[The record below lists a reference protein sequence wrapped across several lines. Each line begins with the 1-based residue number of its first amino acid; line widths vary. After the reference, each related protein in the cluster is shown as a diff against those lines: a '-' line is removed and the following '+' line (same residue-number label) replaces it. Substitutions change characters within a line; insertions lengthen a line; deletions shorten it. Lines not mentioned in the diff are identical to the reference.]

1 MEAFGSRNNS
11 PSSNVGAEIPF
22 PSKVAYSVGHMAN
35 SIKAILFGIF
45 SLYFYTT
52 VMGLPGRLV
61 GIAMAIGLLWDAL
74 IDPVIGMVSDRLRGR
89 LGKRHALML
98 VGSLGMGVS
107 FWAFFSPPRG
117 LAIPALF
124 GWLLGTS
131 LLVRTMTS
139 LYAIPYYAL
148 GAELSSDYHERTAIT
163 GLRGAFALV
172 GAMGTAVLSFV
183 LFFPPTTQGGDPKLN
198 VLGYHDMGLFAG
210 LAMTLVGL
218 ISTVFTLAHR
228 QYSDER
234 VNPSQEEGR
243 WGFISGSI
251 RALSNPSFRIIVV
264 SYSLFFLG
272 TVVNATLATH
282 FLTYYVGIVA
292 SESLSAFHLS
302 FYIGALLGC
311 LFWTKIGKVVEKR
324 HLYFVGTLSAA
335 IILACA
341 YWLLGEG
348 HLFGT
353 GNLQPLLYGHGVAG
367 FFGSVLWIIPASMIA
382 DVADEDQM
390 LHGER
395 REGTLFGLINFGEQI
410 ATGASL
416 LISGTLLDWFAG
428 LVPAQVAQ
436 TPSTVNR
443 IGVLYSLLPSALMIL
458 AAFIILGYGL
468 DKRKVVAI
476 QKKLSANGELP

>member
-1 MEAFGSRNNS
+1 MKAFGFKSTH
-11 PSSNVGAEIPF
+11 PFTNVAAEIPLR
-22 PSKVAYSVGHMAN
+22 SKVAYSVGHVAN
-35 SIKAILFGIF
+35 AIKAILFGIF

-61 GIAMAIGLLWDAL
+61 GMAMAIGLLWDAL

-98 VGSLGMGVS
+98 LGSLGMGIS

-117 LAIPALF
+117 LATPELF

-131 LLVRTMTS
+131 LLVRTMAS

-148 GAELSSDYHERTAIT
+148 GAELSDDYHERTAIT
-163 GLRGAFALV
+163 GLRGACALA

-183 LFFPPTTQGGDPKLN
+183 LFFPATTQGGDPKLN

-210 LAMTLVGL
+210 LVMTLAGL
-218 ISTVFTLAHR
+218 TSTVFTLSYR
-228 QYSDER
+228 QYAKEETT
-234 VNPSQEEGR
+234 PSLEKPAR
-243 WGFISGSI
+243 GFVSGSI
-251 RALSNPSFRIIVV
+251 RALSNPSFRVIFL

-272 TVVNATLATH
+272 TVINATLATH

-324 HLYFVGTLSAA
+324 HLYFAGTLSAA

-341 YWLLGEG
+341 YVLLGEG
-348 HLFGT
+348 RYFGT

-390 LHGER
+390 RYGER
-395 REGTLFGLINFGEQI
+395 REGTLFGLVNFGEQI

-416 LISGTLLDWFAG
+416 LISGTLLDRFAG
-428 LVPAQVAQ
+428 LVPAQAAQ
-436 TPSTVNR
+436 TPSTVTR
-443 IGVLYSLLPSALMIL
+443 IGVLYSLLPSALLIL

-468 DKRKVVAI
+468 DKRKVAAI
-476 QKKLSANGELP
+476 QKKLSGNGELP